1 MPSPSRSCSDRV
13 GPAHPVLSSSAWQTQ
28 GFMPAGQALGS
39 LTHTLSP
46 SSSDLGRRT
55 DNTPTHTLLL
65 SIHLLS
71 FVFFFLPFPVIA
83 VLCLLMTLSLVK
95 HGLRDLG
102 RCTVLH
108 HCITSAWNGCWQR
121 VGMDVAVRCSIL
133 FSIYYSYCNKNN
145 SVYCTPL
152 LTKQCTTPCPEVFNG
167 YTALT
172 YHSFVIL
179 H

>member
-1 MPSPSRSCSDRV
+1 
-13 GPAHPVLSSSAWQTQ
+13 
-28 GFMPAGQALGS
+28 MPAGQALGS

-102 RCTVLH
+102 GALCYITVSLVLGMGVGRESEWMWPYVVAYCLAYTTHTAIKITVFTVLH
-108 HCITSAWNGCWQR
+108 CLPSS
-121 VGMDVAVRCSIL
+121 VRHPVPRCL
-133 FSIYYSYCNKNN
+133 M
-145 SVYCTPL
+145 VT
-152 LTKQCTTPCPEVFNG
+152 Q
-167 YTALT
+167 
-172 YHSFVIL
+172 H
-179 H
+179 